1 MTGKDMRYTTY
12 IVTLSVEFIKFR
24 SKYNKGFND
33 IQKINNEKKI
43 Q

>member
-12 IVTLSVEFIKFR
+12 IVEFIKFR

-33 IQKINNEKKI
+33 IQKINNKKKI